1 MKAVLRLVYL
11 YFTCTPAH
19 RICSAIGVTGIVWS
33 YVMLVSML
41 HGTHGLPQITF
52 AQGALGMAGV
62 ASIFIGSSMM
72 PLVFGR
78 MARSHMSSS
87 LPGARLKLLASAL
100 ITLIIVSSSVPI
112 LSVIPQLAEFNNF
125 LAHAP
130 AAAHLTA
137 DRIATMHEGMIQ
149 TFLLTYSL
157 TMLFS
162 FWLYVAL
169 WFITSKRNTMG
180 YLQGLTVLA
189 AVLLTP
195 TRQILQPEDLV
206 RWDLTVCLSTLFAFS
221 TLFLAWPRL
230 RVAAG
235 RLRLG
240 AIIANLRRRTTR
252 TRGREI
258 DLLLGTANPWLLGVG
273 QLVPVMLAARIGF
286 YSPAVWLYY
295 LTLFSTVAG
304 AIAGQAAERSRALWL
319 RGDWSTVQLFSQVER
334 SFWRHNNYVLA
345 ILLTLM
351 VAIGSYA
358 KLPVTLLAT
367 GLPLLILGTTLSTYL
382 GLMLTRGLHL
392 TESLLAVGIMLA
404 LMAVAVLA
412 ARRSDELMSVII
424 LESAL
429 ALVAL
434 VLAQPRTG
442 SLGAYRLDRSVGR
455 TGHCRAGPQREAGRS
470 YRGAISG
477 NSLKTASM
485 GIAKPMPCAPRITR
499 ELMPMTRPSSVI
511 SGPPLLPG
519 LMGASVCT

>member
-19 RICSAIGVTGIVWS
+19 RVCSAIGVTGIVWS
-33 YVMLVSML
+33 YIMLASVL
-41 HGTHGLPQITF
+41 HTSFGLPQITF
-52 AQGALGMAGV
+52 VQGMLGMAGV

-72 PLVFGR
+72 PLMFGR
-78 MARSHMSSS
+78 IAQSHLPNT

-100 ITLIIVSSSVPI
+100 ITLLIVSSSVPI

-125 LAHAP
+125 VAHAP
-130 AAAHLTA
+130 AATHLTA
-137 DRIATMHEGMIQ
+137 ELIAKMHEGLIQ
-149 TFLLTYSL
+149 TFLVTYSV

-169 WFITSKRNTMG
+169 WFITSKRSPMG

-206 RWDLTVCLSTLFAFS
+206 RWDLTVCLSTLLAFS

-235 RLRLG
+235 RLGLE
-240 AIIANLRRRTTR
+240 AIIANLRRRKTR

-258 DLLLGTANPWLLGVG
+258 DLLLGTANPWLLAVG
-273 QLVPVMLAARIGF
+273 QLLPVILAARIGF
-286 YSPAVWLYY
+286 YSAAVWLYY

-334 SFWRHNNYVLA
+334 SFWRHNNYVLG
-345 ILLTLM
+345 ILLILM
-351 VAIGSYA
+351 VVIGRYA
-358 KLPVTLLAT
+358 NLPVMLLVT
-367 GLPLLILGTTLSTYL
+367 GLPLLILGTILSTYL
-382 GLMLTRGLHL
+382 GLMLTRGLRL
-392 TESLLAVGIMLA
+392 AESLLAVGVMLA

-412 ARRSDELMSVII
+412 ARGSDDLKVVII

-434 VLAQPRTG
+434 MLRHLAR
-442 SLGAYRLDRSVGR
+442 GR
-455 TGHCRAGPQREAGRS
+455 WARIDWMQCRADRALSGRS
-470 YRGAISG
+470 A
-477 NSLKTASM
+477 A
-485 GIAKPMPCAPRITR
+485 
-499 ELMPMTRPSSVI
+499 
-511 SGPPLLPG
+511 
-519 LMGASVCT
+519 